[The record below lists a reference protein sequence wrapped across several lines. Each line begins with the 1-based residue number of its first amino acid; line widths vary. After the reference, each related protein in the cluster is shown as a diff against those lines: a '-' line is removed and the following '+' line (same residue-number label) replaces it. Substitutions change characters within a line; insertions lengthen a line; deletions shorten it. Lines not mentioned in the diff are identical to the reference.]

1 MPDYLALVGDTA
13 DGYPGLAGWRT
24 KSAAT
29 VLSRFGRLEAIPPDA
44 KDWRINVSNLKS
56 LSDVFNSKRD
66 LAFLFR
72 DLATLRTDL
81 PLFATVDDL
90 LWTGPTPDFPP
101 VADRLDKAKF
111 SAKRVPRS
119 VRR

>member
-1 MPDYLALVGDTA
+1 
-13 DGYPGLAGWRT
+13 
-24 KSAAT
+24 
-29 VLSRFGRLEAIPPDA
+29 LEAIPPDA

-119 VRR
+119 VGR